1 MALQINE
8 NQGLFEI
15 TGNITA
21 QNIGVLKVY
30 FDSIF
35 ESHDVVVL
43 SLEKV
48 TEMDATAALFFEKLY
63 REVATNKKVLS
74 IVGKQNMDI
83 AEIMSLTRTDYILSS
98 DRV

>member
-15 TGNITA
+15 SGNITS

-30 FDSIF
+30 FDSVF
-35 ESHDVVVL
+35 ESHDIVVL
-43 SLEKV
+43 SIEKV
-48 TEMDATAALFFEKLY
+48 AEFFEKLY
-63 REVATNKKVLS
+63 KEVATNKKVLS
-74 IVGKQNMDI
+74 IVGKQNDHI